1 MNENFNI
8 IHICT
13 FESRIYSLCS
23 WNDDG
28 QTLTFKL
35 HLKHFI
41 KVNNKNI

>member
-1 MNENFNI
+1 MNVNFNI

-13 FESRIYSLCS
+13 FESRIYSLSS